1 MAIQARIPTGLC
13 ALHNFVN
20 RFDAEAFNNP
30 DFDWEMMHL
39 VERDD
44 IPLAAADHEEPI
56 QDVVEEMVHA
66 DEQHDEI
73 ARLMWA
79 DYVAKC
85 TRRGIPLQ
93 A

>member
-1 MAIQARIPTGLC
+1 MTIQARIPAGLC

-30 DFDWEMMHL
+30 DFDWATMHL

-44 IPLAAADHEEPI
+44 IPLAAADHEEPV
-56 QDVVEEMVHA
+56 QDVVEEMVRA

-73 ARLMWA
+73 ARLMWV
-79 DYVAKC
+79 DYVAEC
-85 TRRGIPLQ
+85 TRRGIPLP